1 VIPVRKI
8 ERPFTYG
15 DYKTWPDDERWELI
29 DGVAWNMSHADDD
42 TQLDGSKSAF
52 RYYLPSDGSKE
63 TPILRSPLTL
73 SSPAKAPNRRHQGIS
88 MNLTA
93 MIRTFL
99 DKHPEARCKL
109 YAAPFDVLLPDLPD
123 QEEDDVPTVVQP
135 DLVVFCDPSR
145 LTDKGATGAPDW
157 VIEILS
163 AWTSKKDFHEK
174 LSLYER
180 HGVRE
185 YWIIDPAA
193 RYLHAYRLDAGG
205 CCPTAPEVHLEKES
219 VPSGVLNGL
228 VVELE
233 KAFAD

>member
-1 VIPVRKI
+1 MKAMSDPVRKI
-8 ERPFTYG
+8 DRPFTYG
-15 DYKTWPDDERWELI
+15 DYRTWPDDERWELI
-29 DGVAWNMSHADDD
+29 DGVAWNMS
-42 TQLDGSKSAF
+42 
-52 RYYLPSDGSKE
+52 P
-63 TPILRSPLTL
+63 
-73 SSPAKAPNRRHQGIS
+73 APNRRHQSIS
-88 MNLTA
+88 INLA
-93 MIRTFL
+93 FQISRFL
-99 DKHPEARCKL
+99 NNTPDARCKL

-163 AWTSKKDFHEK
+163 PWTSKKDFHDK

-180 HGVRE
+180 HVVRE

-193 RYLHAYRLDAGG
+193 RYLHVYRLDAGG
-205 CCPTAPEVHLEKES
+205 HYPTAPEVHLEKER
-219 VPSGVLNGL
+219 VPSGVLAGL

-233 KAFAD
+233 KAFTE